1 MKNDKFKQILHFFAG
16 AVLLPVA
23 FKLFESRK
31 FSLSVLLLLAG
42 ILFLLICASLDFL
55 EKKVGNIVKLTFLI
69 EAAALLFTA
78 YLQLSFGKKMPAIA
92 LATAGIFYFFVFLY
106 YLYEK
111 DKHKKHHKKHRHKHH
126 HHSSSS
132 KDENNSSSSPQTT
145 SQPEVLNL

>member
-1 MKNDKFKQILHFFAG
+1 MKNDKFKQILHFLAG

-31 FSLSVLLLLAG
+31 FSLSVLLLLSG
-42 ILFLLICASLDFL
+42 ILFLLVSASLDFL
-55 EKKVGNIVKLTFLI
+55 EKKIGNIVKLVFLL

-78 YLQLSFGKKMPAIA
+78 YLQLGFGKKMPAIA
-92 LATAGIFYFFVFLY
+92 LAAAGIFYFFVFLY

-126 HHSSSS
+126 HRHSSSP
-132 KDENNSSSSPQTT
+132 KDEDNSSPSSQTT
-145 SQPEVLNL
+145 